1 MTIEEQAATAA
12 AQKADADFEAELEG
26 LTDEEKTKKRAE
38 RDAQRSLK
46 TEYDAELKRERE
58 ARQKAESTLQ
68 ETRDKAR
75 KRMEEKLE
83 LERERQG
90 IDDDDDKPI
99 TTRQLQEMLAQQSQ
113 QIQKELQGQKIVELA
128 RSRAGSETEAALM
141 VEVHKNRQFPPHLS
155 IEEQMD
161 EVWLIANRKKIMGEH
176 AEALR
181 AVNARA
187 NSNPAGTYY
196 PASPEPIRGNMEVI
210 KKLLGMGY
218 KENKTLNRLEKK
230 FGNGK
235 LSIVD
240 PNTGKVSVI

>member
-1 MTIEEQAATAA
+1 M
-12 AQKADADFEAELEG
+12 DRGSNSG
-26 LTDEEKTKKRAE
+26 LK
-38 RDAQRSLK
+38 
-46 TEYDAELKRERE
+46 
-58 ARQKAESTLQ
+58 
-68 ETRDKAR
+68 
-75 KRMEEKLE
+75 
-83 LERERQG
+83 
-90 IDDDDDKPI
+90 
-99 TTRQLQEMLAQQSQ
+99 
-113 QIQKELQGQKIVELA
+113 KELQGQKIAELA

-196 PASPEPIRGNMEVI
+196 PASSEPMLGNQEVI
-210 KKLLGMGY
+210 RKLLERGY

-230 FGNGK
+230 LGNGK
-235 LSIVD
+235 LSIAD